1 MLIFTDLDGT
11 LLDDTD
17 YSFQQAIPALEALR
31 KSAIPLV
38 ICSSKTRK
46 EIEYYQKKIDNNQ
59 PFISENGGGIFIPKG
74 YFAIAVLNQ
83 VVEVSEINDYYTV
96 TLGAPYSELR
106 NVIRSLR
113 EKGFHVIGFG
123 DMTVRE
129 VSERTGLSMYEAEMA
144 KEREF
149 DEVFIHDGDEQ
160 ERSTLLSSIEAADG
174 DEQERS
180 TLLSSIEAAGY
191 SYTSGR
197 YFHIMGKSD
206 KGKAVA
212 ILTTLYG
219 KIYDNLFTVAIGD
232 NPNDVPMFEQVD
244 YPIIV
249 QNKNG
254 LYDERINTSRLIKA
268 DGIGPEGWNKA
279 IMNLLSSR
287 P

>member
-160 ERSTLLSSIEAADG
+160 ERSTLLSSIEAA
-174 DEQERS
+174 
-180 TLLSSIEAAGY
+180 GY

-232 NPNDVPMFEQVD
+232 NPNDVPMFEQVA

>member
-1 MLIFTDLDGT
+1 MKNMVIFTDLDGT
-11 LLDDTD
+11 LLDSSD
-17 YSFQQAIPALEALR
+17 YSFQKAIPALEVLR

-38 ICSSKTRK
+38 LCSSKTRK
-46 EIEYYQKKIDNNQ
+46 EIEYYQNKIDNKQ

-74 YFAIAVLNQ
+74 YFAISVLNQ
-83 VVEVSEINDYYTV
+83 VIEVSEIDDYYMV
-96 TLGAPYSELR
+96 TLGAPYSDLR
-106 NVIRSLR
+106 NVLQSLR
-113 EKGFHVIGFG
+113 EKGFHIIGFG
-123 DMTVRE
+123 DMTVGE
-129 VSERTGLSMYEAEMA
+129 VSEQTGLSMHEAEMA

-149 DEVFIHDGDEQ
+149 DEVFLHVGDEK
-160 ERSTLLSSIEAADG
+160 ERLA
-174 DEQERS
+174 
-180 TLLSSIEAAGY
+180 LLSSIEAAGY
-191 SYTSGR
+191 CHTSGR

-212 ILTTLYG
+212 ILTELYG

-279 IMNLLSSR
+279 IMNLLSS
-287 P
+287 PP